1 MELRKFCRMLSV
13 PVQDALPIEAK
24 IRECL
29 LPWGTAVQ
37 EAQGMLQVAPSA
49 AFVISD
55 LVIHGLK
62 CAAMA
67 ARAEH
72 NNRQELT

>member
-1 MELRKFCRMLSV
+1 M
-13 PVQDALPIEAK
+13 PIEEK

-29 LPWGTAVQ
+29 LLWAALQ
-37 EAQGMLQVAPSA
+37 EAQGTLQFAPWA
-49 AFVISD
+49 VFVISD
-55 LVIHGLK
+55 LLLHGLK

-72 NNRQELT
+72 NRQELT

>member
-1 MELRKFCRMLSV
+1 M
-13 PVQDALPIEAK
+13 PIEAK
-24 IRECL
+24 IREYL
-29 LPWGTAVQ
+29 LLWSTALQ
-37 EAQGMLQVAPSA
+37 EAQEPQFAPSA

-55 LVIHGLK
+55 LLLHGMK

-72 NNRQELT
+72 NNRQELTCIKGKCPVVKSVFII